1 MAKKKSE
8 IIEEANDEIEKI
20 LSDEEIRALNL
31 RLQLWEM
38 DQESAKSYAYEQGE
52 NAGKIK
58 GRAEGEARGKIIGEN
73 IGKTKERK
81 IIAKEMK
88 AKGIDIETICSITKL
103 TKEEVEKL

>member
-38 DQESAKSYAYEQGE
+38 DQESAKDYAYEQGE
-52 NAGKIK
+52 
-58 GRAEGEARGKIIGEN
+58 
-73 IGKTKERK
+73 KETTVK
-81 IIAKEMK
+81 IAKEMK
-88 AKGIDIETICSITKL
+88 SNGIEIETIVKVTKL
-103 TKEEVEKL
+103 TKEEIEKL